1 MSSVLH
7 LYPSYQKTSLK
18 NPTLFLKL
26 LKSREDFCFQFG
38 FLSSLPN
45 DFKNHTDWGLS
56 VKIHGWK
63 RNFVKVWIGS
73 PKTPATWLPPKLE
86 SMIFRTKKNGVKN
99 SGSKRTLDL
108 SSGLGRFLLAEC
120 LTFEAGES
128 VHWKKK
134 PPTLEKMGRSSVIF
148 FN

>member
-7 LYPSYQKTSLK
+7 LYPSYPKTSLK

-45 DFKNHTDWGLS
+45 HLKDHTDWGIS

-63 RNFVKVWIGS
+63 TNFVKVWIGS
-73 PKTPATWLPPKLE
+73 PQKQRQHGFHQNWR
-86 SMIFRTKKNGVKN
+86 SMIFRTKKKWCEKLRFPKDPGTCRLVWADFCWQNA
-99 SGSKRTLDL
+99 SLSKV
-108 SSGLGRFLLAEC
+108 GICG
-120 LTFEAGES
+120 
-128 VHWKKK
+128 KK
-134 PPTLEKMGRSSVIF
+134 PTDLGENGKGISDCF
-148 FN
+148 

>member
-45 DFKNHTDWGLS
+45 HLKKSYRL
-56 VKIHGWK
+56 
-63 RNFVKVWIGS
+63 RNFCENSWLEEKFCEGLNWFPQNNGNMASTKIGVHDF
-73 PKTPATWLPPKLE
+73 PDLN
-86 SMIFRTKKNGVKN
+86 KNGVKN
-99 SGSKRTLDL
+99 LRFQKDPGTCRLVWADFCWQNASLSK
-108 SSGLGRFLLAEC
+108 LGNLWKNNRPIL
-120 LTFEAGES
+120 GENG
-128 VHWKKK
+128 K
-134 PPTLEKMGRSSVIF
+134 VISDF
-148 FN
+148 F